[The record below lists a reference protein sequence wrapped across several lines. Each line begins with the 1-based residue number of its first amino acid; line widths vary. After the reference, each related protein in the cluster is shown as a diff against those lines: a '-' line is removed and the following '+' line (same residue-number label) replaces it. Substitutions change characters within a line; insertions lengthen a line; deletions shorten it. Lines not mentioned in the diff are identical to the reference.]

1 MPTET
6 AIVVAGI
13 SLVFVAFIVALA
25 WADRYTRNVR
35 TPGAQYFGASE
46 PADNWI
52 RLSRFCG
59 ASILAEGSPV
69 GV

>member
-35 TPGAQYFGASE
+35 TPGAQYFGAGE
-46 PADNWI
+46 P
-52 RLSRFCG
+52 G
-59 ASILAEGSPV
+59 E
-69 GV
+69 